1 MTDKVLTAN
10 RLSDGIAVWLD
21 AAGHWTE
28 NLQDALVARH
38 AEAAASLEA
47 IGKRDFADNKVVDVA
62 VIDVEETNGVLWPTR
77 LRERPRR
84 RPHNELRERLRQSRR
99 SLHRSLTLRVP
110 GHTCIVTMNSTTPLF
125 RAAWNSFAIRSSAVF
140 PANSQRTRSSRCA

>member
-21 AAGHWTE
+21 AAGQWTE

-38 AEAAASLEA
+38 AEAVASLEA

-62 VIDVEETNGVLWPTR
+62 VVDVEETNGVLWPTR
-77 LRERPRR
+77 LRER
-84 RPHNELRERLRQSRR
+84 
-99 SLHRSLTLRVP
+99 
-110 GHTCIVTMNSTTPLF
+110 I
-125 RAAWNSFAIRSSAVF
+125 RAAGPTMSYASGYGKADAAFIAV
-140 PANSQRTRSSRCA
+140 

>member
-38 AEAAASLEA
+38 AEAIASLEA
-47 IGKRDFADNKVVDVA
+47 IGNQDFADNKVVDVN
-62 VIDVEETNGVLWPTR
+62 VIDVEETNGILWPTR
-77 LRERPRR
+77 LRER
-84 RPHNELRERLRQSRR
+84 
-99 SLHRSLTLRVP
+99 
-110 GHTCIVTMNSTTPLF
+110 I
-125 RAAWNSFAIRSSAVF
+125 RAAGPTMDYATGYSKADAAFIAV
-140 PANSQRTRSSRCA
+140 